1 MIKVRNS
8 GSNIISIEALNNPRS
23 RNGIL
28 GISLGKKYFSKEN
41 VASYMRFGLDTF
53 NQMLIAVGDYPERW
67 NFMAIK
73 GMPEDEAR
81 ERALFSGIEHIRRF
95 ERVKRTIKQESYDIN
110 RVEVTSLGKLMESGD
125 IEYNKI
131 LEIMHK
137 HYNDNIVFRD
147 DITKWI
153 LRNIGGRFKEAGLT
167 GSKLEKALDTS
178 SNYLKEEIALF
189 TYLAERDPRKFI
201 DIYPSTWKEQS
212 CTRNIY
218 EGKYPLLA
226 KELELKEGMGFIDA
240 RAKRP
245 IVKVVS
251 EKVGRLLGNSPNER
265 RTYEKRTIELLENT
279 RNFAYIGLAYVLLLG
294 SFVYLDVSTR
304 TKTIWSNGYVIIER
318 KNGSVE
324 INPIAG
330 QERWYDKDGNG
341 NIDEIR
347 RYLGRGY
354 EISIE
359 KREQIAEADKIYK
372 QIKKECEQF

>member
-1 MIKVRNS
+1 
-8 GSNIISIEALNNPRS
+8 
-23 RNGIL
+23 
-28 GISLGKKYFSKEN
+28 
-41 VASYMRFGLDTF
+41 
-53 NQMLIAVGDYPERW
+53 
-67 NFMAIK
+67 
-73 GMPEDEAR
+73 
-81 ERALFSGIEHIRRF
+81 
-95 ERVKRTIKQESYDIN
+95 
-110 RVEVTSLGKLMESGD
+110 
-125 IEYNKI
+125 
-131 LEIMHK
+131 
-137 HYNDNIVFRD
+137 
-147 DITKWI
+147 
-153 LRNIGGRFKEAGLT
+153 
-167 GSKLEKALDTS
+167 
-178 SNYLKEEIALF
+178 
-189 TYLAERDPRKFI
+189 
-201 DIYPSTWKEQS
+201 
-212 CTRNIY
+212 
-218 EGKYPLLA
+218 
-226 KELELKEGMGFIDA
+226 MGFIDA

-347 RYLGRGY
+347 RYLGMGY